1 MRVHGVSVLKI
12 VSGGQTGA
20 DRAALDFAIDE
31 KIDHGG
37 WVPAGR
43 RAEDGP
49 PAAHYGLRET
59 PSGDYGQRTGWNVRD
74 SDATLLVS
82 LGLLTGG
89 SALTQ
94 TFAMRYEKPVFH
106 ADCSAMELQGPVEA
120 VRGWLK
126 ATQPKVLNVA
136 GPREST
142 TAGIYEVTRNLLE
155 RVFFQE

>member
-1 MRVHGVSVLKI
+1 MPCDGPSVLKI

-20 DRAALDFAIDE
+20 DRAALDFAIDH

-43 RAEDGP
+43 RAEDGRL
-49 PAAHYGLRET
+49 ADHYGLCET
-59 PSGDYGQRTGWNVRD
+59 PSDDYGQRTQWNVRD

-82 LGLLTGG
+82 LGPLTGG
-89 SALTQ
+89 SALTES
-94 TFAMRYEKPVFH
+94 FAMRYEKPVFH
-106 ADCSAMELQGPVEA
+106 ADCSASGPQATAES
-120 VRGWLK
+120 VRAWLK
-126 ATQPKVLNVA
+126 ATQPGVLNVA

-155 RVFFQE
+155 RVFAGA